1 MTIRHLKIFLYV
13 CETLNMTAAGVQLNM
28 SQPAVSQ
35 AIKEVEEYF
44 HVILFERFSKQLFI
58 TDSGKELREYALH
71 IVSLL
76 DEVEVKLKNPEI
88 SGIVRIGANIT
99 IGTTL
104 IHQYIKKYNEIHPL
118 VNIMVSVNNS
128 RRIEEM
134 LNNNDLDFALMEE
147 TVRNTYLDS
156 EVFCDDR
163 MVVIAYPE
171 NKLCKKDIVTFE
183 DLSKEKILLREK
195 GAGVRDTFEHI
206 AYLRGIKFEP
216 IWESSSTT
224 ALVNAVKEHIG
235 IAVVPYQLVKQ
246 ELEKGT
252 IVEIK
257 ISDVNLGRKL
267 TIVTNRHKYITE
279 PVREFIELVRGF
291 HG

>member
-1 MTIRHLKIFLYV
+1 MTIRHLKIFLLV
-13 CETLNMTAAGVQLNM
+13 CDTLNMTATGKQLDM
-28 SQPAVSQ
+28 SQSAVSQ

-44 HVILFERFSKQLFI
+44 KVILFERFSKQLFI
-58 TDSGKELREYALH
+58 TDSGKELRDYALH

-88 SGIVRIGANIT
+88 SGNIRIGANIT

-104 IHQYIKKYNEIHPL
+104 IHQYIKKYNQMHPL

-156 EVFCDDR
+156 EVFCDDK
-163 MVVIAYPE
+163 MVVISYAE
-171 NKLCKKDIVTFE
+171 NKLCKKEIVTFE

-206 AYLRGIKFEP
+206 AYLRGIKLEP
-216 IWESSSTT
+216 VWESSSTT

-257 ISDVNLGRKL
+257 LSDVNLSRKL

>member
-1 MTIRHLKIFLYV
+1 MTIRHLKIFLLV
-13 CETLNMTAAGVQLNM
+13 CDTLNMTATGKQLDM
-28 SQPAVSQ
+28 SQSAVSQ

-44 HVILFERFSKQLFI
+44 KVILFERFSKQLFI
-58 TDSGKELREYALH
+58 TDSGKELRDYALH

-88 SGIVRIGANIT
+88 SGNIRIGANIT

-104 IHQYIKKYNEIHPL
+104 IHQYIKKYNQMHPL

-156 EVFCDDR
+156 EVFCDDK
-163 MVVIAYPE
+163 MVVISYAE
-171 NKLCKKDIVTFE
+171 NKLCKKEIVTFE
-183 DLSKEKILLREK
+183 DLSKDKILLREK

-206 AYLRGIKFEP
+206 AYLRGIKLEP
-216 IWESSSTT
+216 VWESSSTT

-257 ISDVNLGRKL
+257 LSDVNLSRKL